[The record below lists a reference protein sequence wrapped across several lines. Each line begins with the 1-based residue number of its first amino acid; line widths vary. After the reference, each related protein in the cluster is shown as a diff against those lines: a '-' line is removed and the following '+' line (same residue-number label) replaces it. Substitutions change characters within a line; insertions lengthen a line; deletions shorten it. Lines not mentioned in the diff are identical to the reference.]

1 MEIVIPI
8 VTGLVRYYS
17 NKQRNILYDT
27 GSLKSQIA
35 KMGKFV
41 TFSCHYSPNHGT
53 SHNLGITFTTRLL
66 LVIFECKDYF
76 STVPTFKLG

>member
-35 KMGKFV
+35 RWENSSHFRVITRQIMEHRI
-41 TFSCHYSPNHGT
+41 TLALPLPPDFS
-53 SHNLGITFTTRLL
+53 
-66 LVIFECKDYF
+66 
-76 STVPTFKLG
+76 